1 MQSAAEFI
9 QKQKRMKGCVPV
21 GRAYSYPTKYLWDPE
36 TWQGREAEIQ
46 PLVNFLTRK
55 LYEDVRPVSKTGMYL
70 NRTDGV
76 FNPKT
81 KAVTLP
87 EVPGYWQEQGMEL
100 HITSMGGASWIA
112 LLPLNLKMDTPV
124 LLSFHSADT
133 SDKFWAM
140 DTLEYFKELGKRAA
154 KSGTAL
160 VFIIQDT
167 PCGSGIF
174 GDILLEVSS
183 LWRLNLKPLYLNA
196 THLDK
201 IPENFEALE
210 MLDVPVIEITDR
222 WQSRV
227 AHQFIVGNLNRG
239 NPEFDFDRLINSPL
253 GRHIA
258 DSMQFEYSYDR
269 WDDPALLGALR
280 ERGVLLE
287 GHFLAGER
295 YLTAGPMS
303 APERGKKL
311 PLLVCMKEVRPTSE
325 FQTLTALQF
334 YAGFLEM
341 VACGELRLLF
351 FAMESPDD
359 NELLNGILDVVERDY
374 EIDSRRIYIT
384 GQSHNGYL
392 ALKYAERHLDRIAA
406 IATLNDRHGI
416 AAPRYATESV
426 PVTDEMVEHF
436 SAHDLPLINICGQIE
451 NVFPH
456 TTPGTQGYENAID
469 AYHRRLRAFRCP
481 DRTDEEIKAALT
493 SPDLATRKNGVPADR
508 TEVLYA
514 MGHEVYVSDIYN
526 VEGKCHLRLVT
537 LENLPHM
544 ISPQMAELAWTFLRR
559 FVREADGSIAEL
571 DRQKSGETT

>member
-1 MQSAAEFI
+1 M
-9 QKQKRMKGCVPV
+9 QKQKTMKGGVPV
-21 GRAYSYPTKYLWDPE
+21 GCTYSYPTRYLWDPE
-36 TWQGREAEIQ
+36 TWRDREAEIQ
-46 PLVNFLTRK
+46 PLVDFLTRK
-55 LYEDVRPVSKTGMYL
+55 LYESVRPVSKTGMYMD
-70 NRTDGV
+70 RIDGV
-76 FNPKT
+76 FDPKT

-87 EVPGYWQEQGMEL
+87 EAPGYWRERGMEV
-100 HITSMGGASWIA
+100 HITSMGAASWIA
-112 LLPLNLKMDTPV
+112 LLPLELKRDTPV
-124 LLSFHSADT
+124 LLTFHSADT
-133 SDKFWAM
+133 SDIFWAM
-140 DTLEYFKELGKRAA
+140 DTLAYFRELGERAA
-154 KSGTAL
+154 VSGTGL

-167 PCGSGIF
+167 PRASGIF
-174 GDILLEVSS
+174 GEILLEVSS

-196 THLDK
+196 THLDQ
-201 IPENFEALE
+201 IPGNFDPLE
-210 MLDVPVIEITDR
+210 VLGVPAIEITGR

-227 AHQFIVGNLNRG
+227 AHQFIVGNLNRK

-258 DSMQFEYSYDR
+258 DSMLFEYSYDR

-295 YLTAGPMS
+295 YLTASPVS
-303 APERGKKL
+303 APERRQKL
-311 PLLVCMKEVRPTSE
+311 PLLICMKEVRPTSE

-359 NELLNGILDVVERDY
+359 NELLNDILDAVERDY
-374 EIDSRRIYIT
+374 EVDGRRVYIT

-392 ALKYAERHLDRIAA
+392 ALKYAERHLDRVAA

-456 TTPGTQGYENAID
+456 TVPGTPGYDNAID

-481 DRTDEEIKAALT
+481 DRTDEEIAAALK

-508 TEVLYA
+508 AEVLYA
-514 MGHEVYVSDIYN
+514 MGHEVYVSDVYN
-526 VEGKCHLRLVT
+526 AEGKCRLRFVT

-544 ISPQMAELAWTFLRR
+544 ISPQMAELSWAFLRR
-559 FVREADGSIAEL
+559 FAREADGSITEL
-571 DRQKSGETT
+571 DQREGGETI